1 MICKKCKLKYPDS
14 DDIIILSFTI
24 LIPYTYQT
32 WVILIGVEIVK
43 CYSNINLSIFI
54 TITHTQH

>member
-14 DDIIILSFTI
+14 DDIIILSFT
-24 LIPYTYQT
+24 IPYTYQT

-43 CYSNINLSIFI
+43 CYSNINLSMFI